1 MTNVATLYDT
11 NNQKSLFGEAKILT
25 VDNEKRTAK
34 IYLEDLSG
42 IQEIEAA
49 MAIAYDCDL
58 IQGDKVLIAG
68 ENIHAIY
75 IIGVLTPKS
84 HSKTYSQSGS
94 YTFLAE
100 SVDRSTFQIFSKRNE
115 LVIEYDAMKEKT
127 KIHCPAGDLE
137 FLAPAGNM
145 VFQSAKS
152 IELSGETISL
162 KSKKRF
168 DTLVQEHPGSSV
180 SSLSIGNHQAKVSCP
195 DLRVTAKRGNFF
207 IDDLVITGKKVLGN
221 LVHAT
226 IKANKLETRTQSII
240 NKTNSLYQFVENL
253 TQLKT
258 GRLKTLI
265 EKTYHLKS
273 KSTVLKSE
281 EDFKIKANKINL
293 G

>member
-1 MTNVATLYDT
+1 MTNIATLYDT
-11 NNQKSLFGEAKILT
+11 NTQKSIFGEAKILT

-42 IQEIEAA
+42 IQEIEAVV
-49 MAIAYDCDL
+49 AIACDCDL
-58 IQGDKVLIAG
+58 IRGDKVLIAG

-75 IIGVLTPKS
+75 IIGVLTAKS
-84 HSKTYSQSGS
+84 HLKTYSQNGS
-94 YTFLAE
+94 YALLAE

-115 LVIEYDAMKEKT
+115 LVVEYDAIVEKT
-127 KIHCPAGDLE
+127 KVHCLAGDLE

-145 VFQSAKS
+145 TFQSAKS

-168 DTLVQEHPGSSV
+168 DTLVQEHPGSSF
-180 SSLSIGNHQAKVSCP
+180 SSLSIGNHRAKVSCP
-195 DLRVTAKRGNFF
+195 DLQITVKRGSFF
-207 IDDLVITGKKVLGN
+207 IEDLIITGKKVLGN

-226 IKANKLETRTQSII
+226 IKADKLETRTRSII
-240 NKTNSLYQFVENL
+240 NKTKNLYQSVENL
-253 TQLKT
+253 AQLKT

-265 EKTYHLKS
+265 EKTYHMKS